1 MDRERRLSRLT
12 AKLLRRS
19 SSSSANFVVP
29 NSPSPSTTTT
39 TTNTTT
45 SNTSSSSTSTTTP
58 TTAANPINPDP
69 NPTPTPNAHPA
80 AGASPASVPVEHDH
94 HHRHHHQPQLHLHP
108 PPHPRSAVN
117 SSRLSS
123 ASASSS
129 PISPTDDSSDLRSPL
144 AARRLH
150 PRDQAAPLNSTL
162 PDHQQQ
168 PPLPREPPRGDD
180 EEIAEHVDQFPAVS
194 FQSPTAAEGV
204 FDAESSARS
213 SSSSSRALDPKEDR
227 LLQRPLEAYS
237 LSRASSKDK
246 GSHFRSARQ
255 SHPRSSVTS
264 TSSLNFVDESRRS
277 NTPLSTTSTS
287 VKLIPTPTSAKP
299 AARPSIAVRRQS
311 LVPSSQQRL
320 INTLLDPSP
329 SAGGDY
335 FSSGLPS
342 IHRDMIHRK
351 IWVKRPNS
359 SPTLVAVTEDDLVD
373 DLRDVILKKYSNSL
387 GRTFDSPDI
396 IIKLLPREPSS
407 RQSAHERVLGPEEPV
422 GRTLDTFYPGGQTVD
437 EALIIEIPQRRTP
450 KPSPRQ
456 HNLTYCHSE
465 DLHPGESGEY
475 FPPMAMIPPSNV
487 SGSASNASAASSHHA
502 PVHSMSVIT
511 TGQLP
516 PVPSP
521 GSRGS
526 WHQHQL
532 QSRPKYGRQHTS
544 SPTVVSTSPNQ
555 NLADTSTAPINGIS
569 TIPPPP
575 SMSTPPAPSP
585 EQPQKDTTSPPART
599 SSPRPTQ
606 KLRKAK
612 NRSANGSLPMSLL
625 DGTVPPINVLI
636 VEDNII
642 NLRLLEAFMKRLKVR
657 WSTAMNGRE
666 AVNKWRAGGFHLV
679 LMDIQLPVLS
689 GLEATKE
696 IRRYERLNN
705 IGVFSRTVSGQSIK
719 SSASSSTPSSPVEG
733 RNDRCP
739 ETLRLE
745 DKLENP
751 DAFKS
756 PVIIVALTA
765 SSLQSDRNEALAAG
779 CNDFLTK
786 PVNMVW
792 LEQKVTEWGCMQAL
806 IDFEGWRK
814 WRKFDEQQ
822 NPEGTLPTTTTTPN
836 TTTIPE
842 PTGQPAPLQH
852 KKSQQNIHVSSNG
865 GNGGNAKTVSNNN
878 HYHHNTDDHHDTHNN
893 THETPTNQDGA
904 TPVIPANPNPIK
916 QVPAASASAKEATS
930 NASSS
935 AASATATSI
944 PSVANGSS
952 KLDATSPSARSGS
965 GASTHSHSHSS
976 AAKRTNRNNNGGGVS
991 PRMPRG

>member
-1 MDRERRLSRLT
+1 
-12 AKLLRRS
+12 
-19 SSSSANFVVP
+19 
-29 NSPSPSTTTT
+29 
-39 TTNTTT
+39 
-45 SNTSSSSTSTTTP
+45 
-58 TTAANPINPDP
+58 
-69 NPTPTPNAHPA
+69 
-80 AGASPASVPVEHDH
+80 
-94 HHRHHHQPQLHLHP
+94 
-108 PPHPRSAVN
+108 
-117 SSRLSS
+117 
-123 ASASSS
+123 
-129 PISPTDDSSDLRSPL
+129 PTDDSSDLLSPL
-144 AARRLH
+144 AARRLQ
-150 PRDQAAPLNSTL
+150 PGDQAAPTNSTQ
-162 PDHQQQ
+162 PDQQQ
-168 PPLPREPPRGDD
+168 QQQQQHPLPTEPRDND

-194 FQSPTAAEGV
+194 FQSSTAAEGG

-227 LLQRPLEAYS
+227 LLHRPLEAYS
-237 LSRASSKDK
+237 LSRAFSKDK
-246 GSHFRSARQ
+246 GSSPFRSSRQ
-255 SHPRSSVTS
+255 AHPRSSVTS
-264 TSSLNFVDESRRS
+264 ASSLNFVDESRRS
-277 NTPLSTTSTS
+277 NTPLSTAGTSIKLTPTS
-287 VKLIPTPTSAKP
+287 VKPV
-299 AARPSIAVRRQS
+299 ARPSIAVRRQS

-320 INTLLDPSP
+320 INTLLEPSP

-342 IHRDMIHRK
+342 IHRDMINRK

-359 SPTLVAVTEDDLVD
+359 SPTLVAVTEEDLVD

-407 RQSAHERVLGPEEPV
+407 RQSSHERVLGPEEPV

-456 HNLTYCHSE
+456 HNLGYCHSD

-502 PVHSMSVIT
+502 PPVHSMSVIT

-532 QSRPKYGRQHTS
+532 QSRPKYGRQPTA

-555 NLADTSTAPINGIS
+555 NLADTTTAPINAMS
-569 TIPPPP
+569 PIPPPP
-575 SMSTPPAPSP
+575 STSTPPAPSP
-585 EQPQKDTTSPPART
+585 EQPQKDATSPPART
-599 SSPRPTQ
+599 SSPRPAP
-606 KLRKAK
+606 KLRKVK
-612 NRSANGSLPMSLL
+612 NRGTNGSLPTSLL

-705 IGVFSRTVSGQSIK
+705 IGVFSRTVSGPAVK
-719 SSASSSTPSSPVEG
+719 GSSSSSSPSSPVEG
-733 RNDRCP
+733 RHSRCP
-739 ETLRLE
+739 ETLRPE

-751 DAFKS
+751 EAFNS

-822 NPEGTLPTTTTTPN
+822 NPEVLVSTTTTTTT

-842 PTGQPAPLQH
+842 PTGESAPLQH
-852 KKSQQNIHVSSNG
+852 KKSHQNIHVSSNG
-865 GNGGNAKTVSNNN
+865 GNGGSVKTVSSSLHNN
-878 HYHHNTDDHHDTHNN
+878 HTTIDDHNAHKT
-893 THETPTNQDGA
+893 TNEASTSQDSS
-904 TPVIPANPNPIK
+904 TPVISANPIK
-916 QVPAASASAKEATS
+916 QVPASTPAKEPSS

-935 AASATATSI
+935 AAAAAITG
-944 PSVANGSS
+944 VANGSS
-952 KLDATSPSARSGS
+952 KLDATSPGARSS
-965 GASTHSHSHSS
+965 TSTHSSGT
-976 AAKRTNRNNNGGGVS
+976 KRTNRNSGGGVS
-991 PRMPRG
+991 PRIPKV

>member
-29 NSPSPSTTTT
+29 NSPSRSVSTATR
-39 TTNTTT
+39 
-45 SNTSSSSTSTTTP
+45 NTSTSSTSSTSTAVNANKP
-58 TTAANPINPDP
+58 DGHAA
-69 NPTPTPNAHPA
+69 AVSSS
-80 AGASPASVPVEHDH
+80 GSVPVDH
-94 HHRHHHQPQLHLHP
+94 YWDQPQLQLHP
-108 PPHPRSAVN
+108 AHPRSALN
-117 SSRLSS
+117 SRFS
-123 ASASSS
+123 ACASSS
-129 PISPTDDSSDLRSPL
+129 PISPTDDTSDLLSPL
-144 AARRLH
+144 TARRLQTGNEAV
-150 PRDQAAPLNSTL
+150 PINSSKADQQRPLTT
-162 PDHQQQ
+162 
-168 PPLPREPPRGDD
+168 EPKDED
-180 EEIAEHVDQFPAVS
+180 EEVAEAEHVDQFPAVS
-194 FQSPTAAEGV
+194 FQFPTAAEGDP
-204 FDAESSARS
+204 DAESSARS
-213 SSSSSRALDPKEDR
+213 SLSSSRAPHDALKEDR
-227 LLQRPLEAYS
+227 LPYRPLEEYS

-246 GSHFRSARQ
+246 GSHFRSSRQ
-255 SHPRSSVTS
+255 PPPPRSSITS
-264 TSSLNFVDESRRS
+264 ASSLNFVDESRRS
-277 NTPLSTTSTS
+277 NTPLSSTS
-287 VKLIPTPTSAKP
+287 ISAKLTPTSSKP
-299 AARPSIAVRRQS
+299 VPRPSIAVRRQS

-320 INTLLDPSP
+320 INTLLEPSS

-335 FSSGLPS
+335 FSGSLPS
-342 IHRDMIHRK
+342 IHRDMISRK

-407 RQSAHERVLGPEEPV
+407 RQSSPERVLGPEEPV
-422 GRTLDTFYPGGQTVD
+422 GRTLDSFYPGGQTVD

-456 HNLTYCHSE
+456 QNLSYCHPE
-465 DLHPGESGEY
+465 DLCPGETGEY

-487 SGSASNASAASSHHA
+487 SGSASNASVPSSHHA

-516 PVPSP
+516 LVPSP

-555 NLADTSTAPINGIS
+555 NLADPNNAPINGIS
-569 TIPPPP
+569 PIPPPP
-575 SMSTPPAPSP
+575 SISTPPAPSP
-585 EQPQKDTTSPPART
+585 EQPQKPTTSPPARS
-599 SSPRPTQ
+599 SSPRPAQ
-606 KLRKAK
+606 RLRKMK
-612 NRSANGSLPMSLL
+612 NRNNNGSLPTSLL

-642 NLRLLEAFMKRLKVR
+642 NLKLLEAFMKRLKVR
-657 WSTAMNGRE
+657 WATAMNGRE

-705 IGVFSRTVSGQSIK
+705 IGVFSRTVSGQSLK
-719 SSASSSTPSSPVEG
+719 CSTSSSTPGSPVEG
-733 RNDRCP
+733 EGDIRCV
-739 ETLRLE
+739 ETIRPE

-751 DAFKS
+751 EAFKS

-786 PVNMVW
+786 PVNIVW

-822 NPEGTLPTTTTTPN
+822 NPEAPVSIA
-836 TTTIPE
+836 TIPE
-842 PTGQPAPLQH
+842 PPGGWESEPTVFQRR
-852 KKSQQNIHVSSNG
+852 KSQPNIFASGSGVNG
-865 GNGGNAKTVSNNN
+865 GNGKVMNTNDNSNNN
-878 HYHHNTDDHHDTHNN
+878 NNNSNNNNNNNSDDHNNNN
-893 THETPTNQDGA
+893 TQEISGSRDGAANPANTKQPTNLG
-904 TPVIPANPNPIK
+904 
-916 QVPAASASAKEATS
+916 KESIS
-930 NASSS
+930 NCTSS
-935 AASATATSI
+935 ADG
-944 PSVANGSS
+944 VANGSS
-952 KLDATSPSARSGS
+952 KSDATSPGARCATGTSGL
-965 GASTHSHSHSS
+965 
-976 AAKRTNRNNNGGGVS
+976 AAKRVNRK
-991 PRMPRG
+991 